1 MREIKFSYMYQHEE
15 TGTWTNA
22 KYTLEEIEREK
33 RSVNNFARHTLVARR
48 QYTGLKDSKGVDI
61 YEGDIVSSKHH
72 SLAEVVF
79 SQKAAKFCIHI
90 YRMNSYKEMTKRVY
104 SILVGCEVVGNIYE
118 NPESIEQGG

>member
-61 YEGDIVSSKHH
+61 YEGDIVTGKKRGDPIKGH
-72 SLAEVVF
+72 LVVYD
-79 SQKAAKFCIHI
+79 IHWFVHDPHTLI
-90 YRMNSYKEMTKRVY
+90 YLGS
-104 SILVGCEVVGNIYE
+104 VGDLEVVGNIYE